1 MSEWVK
7 GYYTGLVACGLA
19 VLLFDWLL
27 PPTATPKAADLA
39 PTIAR
44 LERLERW
51 AEEREKAYTK
61 CIAVEK
67 MDLTIYPVPN
77 VGVKK
82 VSR

>member
-1 MSEWVK
+1 MLI
-7 GYYTGLVACGLA
+7 TGAALA
-19 VLLFDWLL
+19 YKE
-27 PPTATPKAADLA
+27 PPPPPDMG
-39 PTIAR
+39 PTMAR
-44 LERLERW
+44 LERLEKW

-77 VGVKK
+77 VGVRK